1 MFEKWNPA
9 QSIMGLLA
17 LTLVLAVAIIYA
29 QGNTPPDSL
38 LAMVGVVLG
47 YYFKRNAD
55 NDAIATSERVLRTQ
69 VIE

>member
-1 MFEKWNPA
+1 MLEKLNPA
-9 QSIMGLLA
+9 QSTMGLLA
-17 LTLVLAVAIIYA
+17 LILVLAVAVIYA
-29 QGNTPPDSL
+29 QGNQPPDSL